1 MKKIGTYITLA
12 VMAVLNVTGCA
23 FLGIDLTDDR
33 TIAISK
39 PPYTV
44 ALDGDIEAKDLK
56 MTYQIL
62 EFLATQK
69 TEGTYNPNIV
79 VHITD
84 QTTITKGTN
93 ISDVTKSTTITT
105 DPQSVMD

>member
-1 MKKIGTYITLA
+1 MKKIGTYITLV
-12 VMAVLNVTGCA
+12 VMVVLNVTGCA

-62 EFLATQK
+62 EFLAAQK
-69 TEGTYNPNIV
+69 TEGSYNPNIV

-84 QTTITKGTN
+84 QTTITKGINLSDITKNETIITN
-93 ISDVTKSTTITT
+93 
-105 DPQSVMD
+105 PQAVME